1 MVKPSLSVAHGIT
14 PEVMQKLNLSYS
26 STELRGVQT
35 KLTSTAREVRK
46 LGDGRWKMGT
56 GVLGRLSE
64 YLTPDQCQL
73 LLDAA
78 RLIDSVNTRVE
89 HAKEKRVRSEKE
101 SKRRQDARLA
111 RAKQLVASTYPL
123 PAESN
128 EQLLD
133 IIKTALILN
142 RARQH
147 HTVRN
152 ATEFN
157 FYIRNELKEPA
168 RLYGRTPTQYRINNL
183 TSIRYDVISEITD
196 HLAYDDGSTV
206 EDRLHAVQEKVADA
220 LAQIALTSD
229 EREALRLWS
238 QALAPVE
245 PKAGDQ

>member
-1 MVKPSLSVAHGIT
+1 MAKPSLTVAHGIT
-14 PEVMQKLNLSYS
+14 PEVMQKLNQSYS
-26 STELRGVQT
+26 STVLRGAQT

-56 GVLGRLSE
+56 GVLGRLCE

-78 RLIDSVNTRVE
+78 NLIDSVNTHVE

-101 SKRRQDARLA
+101 SKRRQEARLA
-111 RAKQLVASTYPL
+111 RAKQLVASAYPL

-128 EQLLD
+128 DQFLD
-133 IIKTALILN
+133 VIKTALILN

-157 FYIRNELKEPA
+157 LYIRNELLEPA
-168 RLYGRTPTQYRINNL
+168 RLYGRTVTQYRINNL

-220 LAQIALTSD
+220 LAQIPLTSD
-229 EREALRLWS
+229 ERETLRLWS
-238 QALAPVE
+238 QALTPAE

>member
-1 MVKPSLSVAHGIT
+1 MAKPSLTVAHGIT
-14 PEVMQKLNLSYS
+14 PEVMQKLNQFYNSKD
-26 STELRGVQT
+26 LRGVQT
-35 KLTSTAREVRK
+35 KLTNTAREIRK
-46 LGDGRWKMGT
+46 LSDGRWKMGS
-56 GVLGRLSE
+56 GVLGGLSE
-64 YLTPDQCQL
+64 HLTPEQCQL
-73 LLDAA
+73 LQDAA
-78 RLIDSVNTRVE
+78 HLIDSVNTHIE

-101 SKRRQDARLA
+101 SKRRQEARLA

-123 PAESN
+123 PNESN
-128 EQLLD
+128 EQQLD
-133 IIKTALILN
+133 VIKTALILN
-142 RARQH
+142 RARQY

-157 FYIRNELKEPA
+157 LYVRNELKEPA

-206 EDRLHAVQEKVADA
+206 EDRLHAIQEKVADA

-229 EREALRLWS
+229 ERETLRLWS

-245 PKAGDQ
+245 PKEGNQ